1 LPSTRSSSL
10 SDADRDPSAGPSR
23 RARVITAAIALVALV
38 AIVAVTVAV
47 VASNDKEPAA
57 QLEGVAQPNSAKVG
71 EVAPDFE
78 LETLDGGTVR
88 LSDFRGKPVVVN
100 FWASWCNPCRQEFPL
115 FRSALA
121 DARGKFALVGVDAGD
136 LRSDARRFA
145 REERATWP
153 NGFDGDGTVA
163 RGYGVDPLPQTFFIR
178 PDGTIA
184 SHVIRELNRAELDRE
199 LKKVGAT

>member
-1 LPSTRSSSL
+1 
-10 SDADRDPSAGPSR
+10 
-23 RARVITAAIALVALV
+23 VVV

-47 VASNDKEPAA
+47 VASSDDEPAT
-57 QLEGVAQPNSAKVG
+57 QLKGVAQANSAKVG

-121 DARGKFALVGVDAGD
+121 DARGEFALVGIDTGD
-136 LRSDARRFA
+136 LRGDARRFA

-153 NGFDGDGTVA
+153 NGFDAGNSVA

-178 PDGTIA
+178 RDGTIA
-184 SHVIRELNRAELDRE
+184 SHVIRELNRAELERE
-199 LKKVGAT
+199 LKKIGVT